1 MSAAE
6 RQLNPSEFSE
16 DQLDRIAFAI
26 AGRLLKIIDT
36 SKSMLDPEEAA
47 AFTRYS
53 RRRFDELVAEGVFI
67 PRRAGENTDPK
78 FVVEELIA
86 QMPQRKRKITAS

>member
-1 MSAAE
+1 MSAE
-6 RQLNPSEFSE
+6 RQLNPSEFTDE
-16 DQLDRIAFAI
+16 QLDRIAFAI
-26 AGRLLKIIDT
+26 AGRVLKIIDT
-36 SKSMLDPEEAA
+36 SKTMLDPEEAA

-78 FVVEELIA
+78 FVVEELI
-86 QMPQRKRKITAS
+86 QQLPQRRRKKS

>member
-1 MSAAE
+1 
-6 RQLNPSEFSE
+6 
-16 DQLDRIAFAI
+16 
-26 AGRLLKIIDT
+26 
-36 SKSMLDPEEAA
+36 LDPEEAA

-86 QMPQRKRKITAS
+86 QMPQRKRKIKAS

>member
-1 MSAAE
+1 MSAE
-6 RQLNPSEFSE
+6 RQLNPSEFTDE
-16 DQLDRIAFAI
+16 QLDRIAFAI
-26 AGRLLKIIDT
+26 AGRVLKIIDT
-36 SKSMLDPEEAA
+36 SKTMLDPEEAA

-78 FVVEELIA
+78 FVVEELIE
-86 QMPQRKRKITAS
+86 QLPQRRRKKS